1 MEKGFFV
8 ALPYA
13 YFRHWVLPLLEA
25 SSNEFRL
32 TPMVRT
38 RLSELFAHVDLAH
51 QRGVLAT
58 AEQGRSTMSER
69 DEWCRQSKYWSG
81 GSRCVPTWIQ
91 NLKDVPAKGK
101 ARAVR
106 RKPDAGGKGK
116 GKGLGRGGGKNKS

>member
-13 YFRHWVLPLLEA
+13 YFRHWVLPLLL
-25 SSNEFRL
+25 SGNNEFRL

-69 DEWCRQSKYWSG
+69 DEWCRQSKYWADGKMS
-81 GSRCVPTWIQ
+81 VPTWIQ
-91 NLKDVPAKGK
+91 NLKDVPAKGRPSKK
-101 ARAVR
+101 AGAVR
-106 RKPDAGGKGK
+106 RNPGAGAKGK
-116 GKGLGRGGGKNKS
+116 SRGGGRSKS